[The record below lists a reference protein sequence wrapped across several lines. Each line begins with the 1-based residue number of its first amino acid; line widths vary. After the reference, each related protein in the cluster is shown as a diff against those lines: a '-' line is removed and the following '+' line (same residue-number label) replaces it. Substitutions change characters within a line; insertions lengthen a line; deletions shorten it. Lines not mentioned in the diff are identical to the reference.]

1 MKNGRTLV
9 LWTAAA
15 FATGLAFVVHLK
27 LRFETVQ
34 LGFELDKAY
43 REQRQ
48 LIESKRLLS
57 LEAASLRQTDRIE
70 TVARGILGMDIADK
84 SRIVIMERAA
94 LRTAGRTQ

>member
-1 MKNGRTLV
+1 MSSRTLV
-9 LWTAAA
+9 LWTAAV
-15 FATGLAFVVHLK
+15 FATGLAFAVHLK

-43 REQRQ
+43 REQRK

-70 TVARGILGMDIADK
+70 TVARGILGMDVADK
-84 SRIVIMERAA
+84 GRIVMMERAA